1 MPGGKQS
8 RQALF
13 EEINFK
19 IYNDGDKT
27 TAFMTSKENLP
38 LWIKCLNDFYRARD
52 DNAQE
57 TYEIE
62 WSKSDQQAK
71 VMAQIQEQDPP
82 DIARG
87 ATRLG
92 NLTISFYLTTYRV
105 LIQGNHCGYWCREIF
120 PQLKENV
127 EKERTDGNY
136 GNSKSL
142 DDLLATIINGAL
154 SDSKETETDSFITT
168 ESYSQCLS
176 PQNPRRR
183 SLPSTPGGFDHKEI
197 QSVKSS
203 IAKVIEENVTLK
215 EMLHST
221 TCTLQDLQATIQST
235 TAELQQSKTET
246 QRCYELI
253 IKERSLR
260 ESIETELQNHFKN
273 FAEYKAKTTQEITQ
287 LFARVRT
294 AEEKAEQAN
303 DHDET
308 IQQGNISVME
318 ENVLIKKR
326 VDDIEKELNSIQE
339 SIFNGEVVANRKPLS
354 RESIVLSPEN
364 DRPPA
369 SSQDQRKQA
378 TQEQK
383 AFKKVKPVGDTIIF
397 GDSNT
402 RGLESRRLTMGIGS
416 LSGATFDSAIK
427 YLQSDPTPDEAV
439 KRVIF
444 HLGTN
449 HIHIESPTES
459 LRDKLN
465 ILVTESRSKF
475 PNAKIAFCKIPPQFN
490 HNGDI
495 KNDRIAQ
502 LNEEMKLLDVEFI
515 DVKATEASLFT
526 RDGKH
531 YNKRGLAV
539 LAGALIQWARKNG
552 HTSTSPRSK
561 QQSHNPRGKHFNTR
575 PSGTRNLSGDPSQQ
589 LLNLLL
595 ATLQNGR

>member
-1 MPGGKQS
+1 
-8 RQALF
+8 
-13 EEINFK
+13 
-19 IYNDGDKT
+19 
-27 TAFMTSKENLP
+27 
-38 LWIKCLNDFYRARD
+38 
-52 DNAQE
+52 
-57 TYEIE
+57 
-62 WSKSDQQAK
+62 
-71 VMAQIQEQDPP
+71 
-82 DIARG
+82 
-87 ATRLG
+87 
-92 NLTISFYLTTYRV
+92 
-105 LIQGNHCGYWCREIF
+105 
-120 PQLKENV
+120 
-127 EKERTDGNY
+127 
-136 GNSKSL
+136 
-142 DDLLATIINGAL
+142 
-154 SDSKETETDSFITT
+154 
-168 ESYSQCLS
+168 
-176 PQNPRRR
+176 
-183 SLPSTPGGFDHKEI
+183 
-197 QSVKSS
+197 
-203 IAKVIEENVTLK
+203 
-215 EMLHST
+215 MLHRT
-221 TCTLQDLQATIQST
+221 MRTLQDLQATIKST

-246 QRCYELI
+246 QRSYELI
-253 IKERSLR
+253 IKEHSLR

-273 FAEYKAKTTQEITQ
+273 FPAYKAKTTQEMTQ

-308 IQQGNISVME
+308 IQQRNTSVME
-318 ENVLIKKR
+318 ENVLIQKR

-339 SIFNGEVVANRKPLS
+339 SIFNGEVVAHRKSLS

-369 SSQDQRKQA
+369 SSQDQRKQV

-383 AFKKVKPVGDTIIF
+383 AFKKIKHVGDTIIF

-427 YLQSDPTPDEAV
+427 YLQSDPTPDETV

-449 HIHIESPTES
+449 HIHTESTAES

-465 ILVTESRSKF
+465 ILVTESRFKF
-475 PNAKIAFCKIPPQFN
+475 PNDKTAFCKIPPQFN
-490 HNGDI
+490 NKGDT

-552 HTSTSPRSK
+552 HSSTSPRSK
-561 QQSHNPRGKHFNTR
+561 QQSHNPRGKHFNSR
-575 PSGTRNLSGDPSQQ
+575 PSGTRNLSRDPSQQ

>member
-127 EKERTDGNY
+127 EKERTDENY

-260 ESIETELQNHFKN
+260 ESIGTELQNHFKN

-303 DHDET
+303 DHDAT
-308 IQQGNISVME
+308 IQQRNISVME
-318 ENVLIKKR
+318 ENVLIKK
-326 VDDIEKELNSIQE
+326 K
-339 SIFNGEVVANRKPLS
+339 
-354 RESIVLSPEN
+354 
-364 DRPPA
+364 
-369 SSQDQRKQA
+369 
-378 TQEQK
+378 
-383 AFKKVKPVGDTIIF
+383 
-397 GDSNT
+397 
-402 RGLESRRLTMGIGS
+402 
-416 LSGATFDSAIK
+416 SG
-427 YLQSDPTPDEAV
+427 
-439 KRVIF
+439 
-444 HLGTN
+444 
-449 HIHIESPTES
+449 
-459 LRDKLN
+459 
-465 ILVTESRSKF
+465 
-475 PNAKIAFCKIPPQFN
+475 
-490 HNGDI
+490 
-495 KNDRIAQ
+495 
-502 LNEEMKLLDVEFI
+502 
-515 DVKATEASLFT
+515 
-526 RDGKH
+526 
-531 YNKRGLAV
+531 
-539 LAGALIQWARKNG
+539 
-552 HTSTSPRSK
+552 
-561 QQSHNPRGKHFNTR
+561 
-575 PSGTRNLSGDPSQQ
+575 
-589 LLNLLL
+589 
-595 ATLQNGR
+595 

>member
-1 MPGGKQS
+1 M
-8 RQALF
+8 
-13 EEINFK
+13 
-19 IYNDGDKT
+19 
-27 TAFMTSKENLP
+27 
-38 LWIKCLNDFYRARD
+38 
-52 DNAQE
+52 
-57 TYEIE
+57 
-62 WSKSDQQAK
+62 
-71 VMAQIQEQDPP
+71 V
-82 DIARG
+82 
-87 ATRLG
+87 
-92 NLTISFYLTTYRV
+92 
-105 LIQGNHCGYWCREIF
+105 
-120 PQLKENV
+120 
-127 EKERTDGNY
+127 
-136 GNSKSL
+136 
-142 DDLLATIINGAL
+142 TIINGAL

-168 ESYSQCLS
+168 DSYSQCLS

-221 TCTLQDLQATIQST
+221 TCTLQDLQATIQLT

-253 IKERSLR
+253 IKERSLC

-308 IQQGNISVME
+308 IQQRNISVME

-326 VDDIEKELNSIQE
+326 VDDIERELNSIQE

-416 LSGATFDSAIK
+416 LNGATFDSAIK

-552 HTSTSPRSK
+552 HTSTSSRSK

-575 PSGTRNLSGDPSQQ
+575 PSGTRNLSGDASQE